1 MRKLFTLLCCI
12 FMFADV
18 VYAQQFKVWGN
29 TIVNKQMITHVVTVG
44 KDRIRIF
51 YSSGDEGSATLM
63 GTRTELVYSSQLER
77 DKKLKEMMS
86 WLNSKD

>member
-1 MRKLFTLLCCI
+1 MRRLFIFLFCI
-12 FMFADV
+12 FMFTDV

-29 TIVNKQMITHVVTVG
+29 TVVNKQMITHVVTVG

-51 YSSGDEGSATLM
+51 YSSGDEGGATLM
-63 GTRTELVYSSQLER
+63 STRTELVYSSQTER
-77 DKKLKEMMS
+77 DKKLKEMMT